1 MLANLIVLY
10 GLTSNRKCASRSDK
24 KAHSNVIETAFNYF
38 PKTNLLQ
45 INNQMAVRTISSF
58 KTESNSTGLL
68 LALLFQ
74 CTIK

>member
-1 MLANLIVLY
+1 MLANCIFLN

-24 KAHSNVIETAFNYF
+24 KARSDVIDTAFNYF

-58 KTESNSTGLL
+58 KTESNSCWLSYFNLL
-68 LALLFQ
+68 LNNY
-74 CTIK
+74 